1 MEQQKRQSQSL
12 LSGAMVLMI
21 TTTIVHIIGVLYK
34 IPITGVIG
42 EVGRGYFTSA
52 YEIYTP
58 LYAISMAG
66 LPVAVS
72 KMVSERMATQ
82 KYRDV
87 RQVRKASII
96 VFLCTGIVGS
106 LILLL
111 LAYPF
116 SNYVIKSPNALYSIL
131 AIAPSIFF
139 CCMMSTFR
147 GYYEGL
153 RNMVPTGVSQVIE
166 TVTKLV
172 VGLILAKLVQ
182 LKGQAQFEATG
193 VVFGVPCETQ
203 KDVLFA
209 TAPYSAAAA
218 ILGVTI
224 GTVIA
229 LLYLIIKHK
238 VQGDGITEAEL
249 LASPE
254 PESTRSLTKLL
265 VKTAIPIALSS
276 LVLNVTNLIDSIT
289 VQSRLKEAVALN
301 ADVVRQVYP
310 EIQASGI
317 PDNLIKD
324 FLYGCYGVAL
334 DFRSLIPTVIMTL
347 GVSAIPVLSAAWAT
361 KDTSKAQ
368 SAIQSVIKTATLL
381 AVPAG
386 FCMAVLAKP
395 ILQIMYLSTNSTA
408 TITIAYPFVAIFG
421 FFAIILAV
429 STPITNMLQAIGRAD
444 VPVKSLIVG
453 ATIKIVCNYILVGIP
468 EINIKGAP
476 IGTVLCYIYI
486 VSSNLFVLIK
496 ETHSHLDW
504 KDCFIKPFVVG
515 ALSGG
520 VAYGSYMLFTQIL
533 PAGNVASRFNGSTL
547 SCVIAII
554 LAILIWL
561 ILLIAFKVM
570 SKSDILMLPKGE
582 KIVKRLEKYGLIR

>member
-1 MEQQKRQSQSL
+1 MEQKKQSQSL
-12 LSGAMVLMI
+12 LSGAMLLMF

-72 KMVSERMATQ
+72 KMVSERMATGR
-82 KYRDV
+82 YREV
-87 RQVRKASII
+87 RQVREASKR
-96 VFLCTGIVGS
+96 VFLVTGLVGTT
-106 LILLL
+106 LLLL

-116 SNYVIKSPNALYSIL
+116 SHYIIKSPNAFYSIL

-153 RNMVPTGVSQVIE
+153 RNMAPTGISQVIE
-166 TVTKLV
+166 TVGKLV
-172 VGLILAKLVQ
+172 FGLVLAKIVQ
-182 LKGQAQFEATG
+182 IEGRSQFASTG
-193 VVFGVPCETQ
+193 TVFGTPCVTES
-203 KDVLFA
+203 DVFFA

-218 ILGVTI
+218 IFGVTL
-224 GTVIA
+224 GTVVA
-229 LLYLIIKHK
+229 LIYLFIKHK
-238 VQGDGITEAEL
+238 LHGDGITEAEL
-249 LASPE
+249 LTSPE
-254 PESTRSLTKLL
+254 SDSVGSLTKIL
-265 VKTAIPIALSS
+265 VRTAVPIATSS
-276 LVLNVTNLIDSIT
+276 LVLNITNLIDSVT

-301 ADVVRQVYP
+301 VGVIRDMYP
-310 EIQASGI
+310 EISASGI

-334 DFRSLIPTVIMTL
+334 DFRGLIPTVIMTL

-361 KDTSKAQ
+361 RETDKAQ
-368 SAIQSVIKTATLL
+368 AAIHSVVKTATLL

-386 FCMAVLAKP
+386 FCMAVLSEP
-395 ILQIMYLSTNSTA
+395 ILQAMYLGTNSTS
-408 TITIAYPFVAIFG
+408 TITIAAPYVAVFG
-421 FFAIILAV
+421 YFAILLAI
-429 STPITNMLQAIGRAD
+429 STPITNMLQAVGRAD
-444 VPVKSLIVG
+444 VPVKSLLVG
-453 ATIKIVCNYILVGIP
+453 ASVKIICNYILVGNP

-476 IGTVLCYIYI
+476 IGTVLCYAVI
-486 VSSNLFVLIK
+486 VSHNLYVLLK
-496 ETHSHLDW
+496 ETGVHLKW
-504 KDCFIKPFVVG
+504 FDCFVKPFLVG

-520 VAYGSYMLFTQIL
+520 AAYLVYNLGVMYL
-533 PAGNVASRFNGSTL
+533 PMGDMNSRLNGSTV
-547 SCVIAII
+547 SCVIALVFAII
-554 LAILIWL
+554 IWL
-561 ILLIAFKVM
+561 LLLLIFRVM

-582 KIVKRLEKYGLIR
+582 KIAKTLEKRGLIR